1 MCCISWFIR
10 VWASIRPASMKSSS
24 HGPTRNSKPSATNMK
39 NVSIYRCMVLS
50 PCKAHMPLSYDDV
63 IKWKHF
69 LVTGEFPSQR
79 PVTRSFDVLF
89 DLRLNKRMSKQ
100 STRWWF
106 ETPSCPLWRHCNVK
120 SIETKKC
127 LFDEIFIAGC
137 NWFLKLPLAGNNHIA
152 PGYVVRFRRQVRSMA
167 TDQLVLETI
176 AVAFQNWSERLCH
189 RELYFIKVQ
198 SKTGL
203 LVHDDVIKWKNFP
216 RYRPFVWGI
225 HRSAANSPHNGQRR
239 RALMFPLIC
248 AWTNGWVNNRDTCD
262 LRCHRAHY
270 DVIVMQHLEL
280 VNVTDTE
287 KPCASWSSGIG
298 RIRLPA
304 STATVQQAV
313 PTNSRNRPTWHPSL
327 HTDFIRLGSVTKNR
341 KNKLTRE
348 QLAVGTDSRS
358 VSTGP
363 SRLFSVLMAGCH
375 VGYSRVRR
383 YCLLYLQT
391 VKYDQCQRLRI
402 ETARWERP
410 PVLREMGHCEICHQC
425 AEE

>member
-1 MCCISWFIR
+1 MD
-10 VWASIRPASMKSSS
+10 S
-24 HGPTRNSKPSATNMK
+24 HHKG
-39 NVSIYRCMVLS
+39 
-50 PCKAHMPLSYDDV
+50 
-63 IKWKHF
+63 
-69 LVTGEFPSQR
+69 
-79 PVTRSFDVLF
+79 PVTRKMFQCHDSSCAVYL
-89 DLRLNKRMSKQ
+89 DLLGSERRSDRPQWN
-100 STRWWF
+100 
-106 ETPSCPLWRHCNVK
+106 PLH
-120 SIETKKC
+120 
-127 LFDEIFIAGC
+127 
-137 NWFLKLPLAGNNHIA
+137 
-152 PGYVVRFRRQVRSMA
+152 
-167 TDQLVLETI
+167 TDQQGTQSHRQQIWRTWVYIVVWFCLLARPICLCLMMTSSNGSI
-176 AVAFQNWSERLCH
+176 FWSP
-189 RELYFIKVQ
+189 V
-198 SKTGL
+198 
-203 LVHDDVIKWKNFP
+203 
-216 RYRPFVWGI
+216 
-225 HRSAANSPHNGQRR
+225 NSPHNGQWR

-341 KNKLTRE
+341 KNELTRE